1 MGLMLLLIM
10 MAEDM
15 RVEAISLS
23 LSQNNQMM
31 IMG

>member
-10 MAEDM
+10 MTEDM

-31 IMG
+31 IMA